1 MPKWMAFLLWLSSI
15 IISPL
20 TTVGQ
25 TALSTNSGINGNDTY
40 FTADMT
46 VQDNVS
52 ITLPNAIFNPVTQ
65 TNSTVFTPNSSA
77 QTFHVEAGYDANGGL
92 VMNLWPTNS
101 QSVSSIRLAGGQIT
115 AFDTTGNP
123 IGTPSTAS
131 VTINGAERS
140 VNKRISPCQPG
151 SDQWEDGCRYTI
163 YDSGSVSVIVNGY
176 TFTVYYDQGS
186 TASTIAAALSAALNY
201 PLSPVSATVSGA
213 TITLRST
220 VNGAAT
226 NFPLSV
232 SYTFDTGDFSS
243 PSFVPVPSG
252 GQLTGGTD

>member
-123 IGTPSTAS
+123 IPLAPVTSNQAANWPLSLLGTNPGPSI
-131 VTINGAERS
+131 ING
-140 VNKRISPCQPG
+140 I
-151 SDQWEDGCRYTI
+151 
-163 YDSGSVSVIVNGY
+163 VIAA
-176 TFTVYYDQGS
+176 QGS